1 MAVANEP
8 TGNLKI
14 VIMNTDG
21 KKKADGIRNKAD
33 KKKQVICD
41 VVKTIGATLFLFQE
55 FMWRGISGRAWEGKY
70 RLPSHLEY
78 IGNKE
83 ACILFDNSKVTVENV
98 RGKTGIQRSTLER
111 MCIRKVKTKGVPIV
125 EFICISWHGRRSKKT
140 VEILIEEFE
149 SMLKYISKLSEELVL
164 PVLLAG
170 DFNLTA
176 KDIEP
181 HLSSLSLDLHNYEP
195 TTRRKSENIIDFFIS
210 SESLE
215 MSGIKALTLESETGV
230 VEVLSLFDHDPV
242 VSLMSTNPENEDILI
257 SEMDNLSLSSSTSNT
272 DTTSS
277 DSSAEIED

>member
-1 MAVANEP
+1 
-8 TGNLKI
+8 
-14 VIMNTDG
+14 
-21 KKKADGIRNKAD
+21 
-33 KKKQVICD
+33 
-41 VVKTIGATLFLFQE
+41 
-55 FMWRGISGRAWEGKY
+55 
-70 RLPSHLEY
+70 
-78 IGNKE
+78 
-83 ACILFDNSKVTVENV
+83 
-98 RGKTGIQRSTLER
+98 
-111 MCIRKVKTKGVPIV
+111 
-125 EFICISWHGRRSKKT
+125 
-140 VEILIEEFE
+140 
-149 SMLKYISKLSEELVL
+149 MLKYISKLSEELVL

>member
-8 TGNLKI
+8 TGKLKI

-21 KKKADGIRNKAD
+21 KKKADDIRNKAD

-41 VVKTIGATLFLFQE
+41 VVKKTGATLFLFQE

-83 ACILFDNSKVTVENV
+83 ACILFDNSKVTVKEV
-98 RGKTGIQRSTLER
+98 PDKTGIQKSILQR
-111 MCIRKVKTKGVPIV
+111 MCIGKVKTMEDPIV
-125 EFICISWHGRRSKKT
+125 EFICISWHGRRAEKNN
-140 VEILIEEFE
+140 IQEFK
-149 SMLKYISKLSEELVL
+149 SMLKCISKLSKKLVL

-181 HLSSLSLDLHNYEP
+181 HLSSLSLYLHNYKG
-195 TTRRKSENIIDFFIS
+195 TRRQSENIIDFFIS
-210 SESLE
+210 SELLE

-242 VSLMSTNPENEDILI
+242 VALMNEDILI
-257 SEMDNLSLSSSTSNT
+257 SEMNNLSLSSSTSNT

>member
-21 KKKADGIRNKAD
+21 KKKADDIRNKAD

-41 VVKTIGATLFLFQE
+41 VVKTTGATLFLFQE
-55 FMWRGISGRAWEGKY
+55 FMWRGISGRAWGGKY

-83 ACILFDNSKVTVENV
+83 ACILFDKSKVTVKEV
-98 RGKTGIQRSTLER
+98 PDKTGIQNPILQR
-111 MCIRKVKTKGVPIV
+111 MCIGKVKTMEDPIV
-125 EFICISWHGRRSKKT
+125 EFICISWHGRRPVKIK
-140 VEILIEEFE
+140 IQEFK
-149 SMLKYISKLSEELVL
+149 SMLKYISKLSKELAL

-176 KDIEP
+176 EDIEP
-181 HLSSLSLDLHNYEP
+181 HLSSLLLDLHNYEP

-210 SESLE
+210 SKSLK

-230 VEVLSLFDHDPV
+230 VEVLSLFDHDPL
-242 VSLMSTNPENEDILI
+242 VSFMSTKTENKDSLI
-257 SEMDNLSLSSSTSNT
+257 SKMSKLSVSSLTSDT